1 MKLKLLADSTIS
13 SYQNRLHLFLVNHTA
28 VCVMLLTE
36 TFIQR
41 SNHRCLLI
49 GAMHFLLHWWG
60 WSETVSL
67 IPRHHC
73 KAYLHGELNN
83 T

>member
-1 MKLKLLADSTIS
+1 MKLRLLADSTIS

-41 SNHRCLLI
+41 SNHHCLLI
-49 GAMHFLLHWWG
+49 GAMHCFFYIDEADLKLLA
-60 WSETVSL
+60 S
-67 IPRHHC
+67 
-73 KAYLHGELNN
+73 YLGTL
-83 T
+83 